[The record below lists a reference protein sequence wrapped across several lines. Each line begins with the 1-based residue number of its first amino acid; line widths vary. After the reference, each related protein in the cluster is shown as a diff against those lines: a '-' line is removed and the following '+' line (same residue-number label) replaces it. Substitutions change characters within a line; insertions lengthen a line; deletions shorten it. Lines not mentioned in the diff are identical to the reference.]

1 MLATHRS
8 AVRLSEKS
16 IRKDILDYLARNPQ
30 AQDTL
35 DGIAGWWL
43 LEEEFIRTK
52 ETVQKVLHQLV
63 GEGVL
68 QTIEGPDGKIH
79 YRAGRLD
86 QS

>member
-1 MLATHRS
+1 MRS
-8 AVRLSEKS
+8 SERL

-43 LEEEFIRTK
+43 LEQQFLRTK
-52 ETVQKVLHQLV
+52 ETVQKILDQLV
-63 GEGVL
+63 TEG
-68 QTIEGPDGKIH
+68 TIESIQGPDGKIH
-79 YRAGRLD
+79 YRASRSG